1 MGFLLLGL
9 LVVFA
14 VFAIVALAA
23 PPERWAKF
31 FTGDGKKKP

>member
-1 MGFLLLGL
+1 MGLVLLAL

-31 FTGDGKKKP
+31 FTGDKGKK

>member
-1 MGFLLLGL
+1 MGFVLLGL

-31 FTGDGKKKP
+31 VTGDGKKKS

>member
-1 MGFLLLGL
+1 MGIVLLGL

-14 VFAIVALAA
+14 VVAIVALAA

-31 FTGDGKKKP
+31 FTGDTKKKS

>member
-1 MGFLLLGL
+1 MGFVLLGL

-31 FTGDGKKKP
+31 FTGDSKKK